1 MPNRDVLR
9 HIRDLIDEERRLQDE
24 QGQSDLSKG
33 DRTRLNEVEA
43 ELDGYQDL
51 MRERRAYG
59 ELEDNLDDDLD

>member
-24 QGQSDLSKG
+24 QGQSALSKG